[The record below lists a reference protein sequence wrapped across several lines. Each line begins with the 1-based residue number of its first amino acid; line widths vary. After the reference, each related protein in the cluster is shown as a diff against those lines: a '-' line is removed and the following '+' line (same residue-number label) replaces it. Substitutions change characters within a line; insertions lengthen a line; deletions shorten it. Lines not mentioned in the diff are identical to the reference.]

1 MSVRAGVWEREQ
13 KDMQG
18 GKRGKEKLGE
28 RGGGEGR
35 AGEGKE
41 DVGQKGGGGRVE
53 KESRPGSPATLC
65 CFPYQF
71 LLLEAHH
78 QIKTRRK

>member
-1 MSVRAGVWEREQ
+1 MCAQVYGKGSKRTCREE
-13 KDMQG
+13 KE
-18 GKRGKEKLGE
+18 GKRNWEKEE
-28 RGGGEGR
+28 EGR